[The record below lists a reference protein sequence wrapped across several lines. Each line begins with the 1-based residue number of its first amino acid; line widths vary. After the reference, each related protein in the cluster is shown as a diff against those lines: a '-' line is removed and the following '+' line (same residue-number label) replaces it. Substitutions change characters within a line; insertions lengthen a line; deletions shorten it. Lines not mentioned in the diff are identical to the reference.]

1 MPSQAEINTL
11 KRGDIVDHFFILKK
25 TEIRVTRSNK
35 KYLLLE
41 LGDKTSSIPCNVWDN
56 FEDIHKSFA
65 PGDLVKVEGVV
76 DEFMGSP
83 QLKLSSIRIARGS
96 DNVSYSDFLG
106 KSKRNPDEMRKEFTA
121 RIDRIRDNNLKALMR
136 LIFNEDNMR
145 KFSNAPAGKAWHH
158 SYIHGLIE
166 HTLEII
172 KICDLMCDIHPEINR
187 DLLTAGAIMHD
198 YGKIEEIKFE
208 SSFEY
213 SDKGKLIGHIVLS
226 AFAIQEYTAKIP
238 GFPEEIKNCLLHI
251 VLSHQGKLEY
261 ASPVVP
267 KTIEAIALYQADEL
281 SAKIN
286 AYKGAIL
293 SDGNSESR
301 WTKYLSLISTDLY
314 KYLSSPD
321 TAEEKINN
329 TLFEN

>member
-1 MPSQAEINTL
+1 MQI
-11 KRGDIVDHFFILKK
+11 
-25 TEIRVTRSNK
+25 
-35 KYLLLE
+35 
-41 LGDKTSSIPCNVWDN
+41 
-56 FEDIHKSFA
+56 
-65 PGDLVKVEGVV
+65 
-76 DEFMGSP
+76 
-83 QLKLSSIRIARGS
+83 
-96 DNVSYSDFLG
+96 
-106 KSKRNPDEMRKEFTA
+106 
-121 RIDRIRDNNLKALMR
+121 
-136 LIFNEDNMR
+136 IFNEDNMR
-145 KFSNAPAGKAWHH
+145 RFSNAPAGKAWHH

-187 DLLTAGAIMHD
+187 DLLIAGAMMHD

-226 AFAIQEYTAKIP
+226 AFAVQENAAKIP

-281 SAKIN
+281 SAKSKCIQRCNIIRRQQRVPMDKIFIIDIN
-286 AYKGAIL
+286 
-293 SDGNSESR
+293 R
-301 WTKYLSLISTDLY
+301 SLQVYFIPRHS
-314 KYLSSPD
+314 
-321 TAEEKINN
+321 
-329 TLFEN
+329 

>member
-1 MPSQAEINTL
+1 MPIQPPVNLL
-11 KRGDIVDHFFILKK
+11 KKGDRVDHFFILKK
-25 TEIRVTRSNK
+25 TDLRLTKTNK
-35 KYLLLE
+35 RYLVLE
-41 LGDKTSSIPCNVWDN
+41 FGDKTLSIQCNVWDN
-56 FEDIHKSFA
+56 FDDIQKNFA
-65 PGDLVKVEGVV
+65 PGDLVKVEGTI

-83 QLKLSSIRIARGS
+83 QVKLSAIRSVNSA
-96 DNVSYSDFLG
+96 DNVSYTDFLG
-106 KSKRNPDEMRKEFTA
+106 KSRRDPSEMRREFQT
-121 RIDRIRDNNLKALMR
+121 RIDCIKDKDLKSLMQ

-145 KFSNAPAGKAWHH
+145 KFSNAPAGKSWHH

-172 KICDLMCDIHPEINR
+172 KICDLMCDIHPDINR
-187 DLLTAGAIMHD
+187 DLLIAGAMMHD
-198 YGKIEEIKFE
+198 FGKIEEIKFE

-226 AFAIQEYTAKIP
+226 AFTIQEYTSKIP
-238 GFPEEIKNCLLHI
+238 SFPEEIKNCLLHI

-267 KTIEAIALYQADEL
+267 KTVEAIALYQADEL

-286 AYKGAIL
+286 AYKGAIS
-293 SDGNSESR
+293 SDGNNGSK

-314 KYLSSPD
+314 KYTLSPETS
-321 TAEEKINN
+321 EEKINN
-329 TLFEN
+329 TLFDK